1 MSFFSDSGARP
12 LGKGRQVPA
21 GSVSDPA
28 LSKMLANYKRTVA
41 ARYRSVA
48 PDETEFLP
56 EGGMYVSPKIDGHMW
71 FLVFDGGE
79 PHLVNPKGRVLM
91 GDLPLLVEAR
101 KFAPRITVPRAIF
114 AGELF
119 AVRKEG
125 RPRFDGIAEALGGEA
140 NAPVGK
146 LGWVGFDV
154 VDVPDTE
161 GGSQTSP
168 YSERLELLEKVFEG
182 GKRIRPIK
190 TEKVSTHADVRR
202 LFGEWVDGGK
212 GEGLVIRT
220 RDQRTWKMKPIFTL
234 DAAVIGYTERSDA
247 PDQTRSVLLA
257 LMREDGQFQLI
268 GSCGNLGNDAARA
281 DLLQTLEPTLCPS
294 NYRFAA
300 RSGELYRFVKP
311 TIVMEIRVTDLQVE
325 NASGRDVN
333 RMVLKFDD
341 GGGWTSVRPLPGIS
355 LIHPVLSRI
364 RDDKTVTPVDVR
376 ASQVLERVPVADVS
390 ATAQP
395 IDRPGSTLL
404 RREVYV
410 KTTKGVRSVRKLL
423 VWKTNKEQS
432 DADWPAYVTTFV
444 DYSPGRR
451 DPIKR
456 EVRLSP
462 DEESAMALA
471 EGMLTKGIKR
481 GWDRVDAPA

>member
-1 MSFFSDSGARP
+1 MSFYSQTGNRP
-12 LGKGRQVPA
+12 LGKGRQFPA
-21 GSVSDPA
+21 GSVTDPN
-28 LSKMLANYKRTVA
+28 LSKMLANYKRTIA
-41 ARYRSVA
+41 SRYRSVA
-48 PDETEFLP
+48 PDETEYLP

-79 PHLVNPKGRVLM
+79 PHLVNPKGRVLV
-91 GDLPLLVEAR
+91 GDLPLLAEAR
-101 KFAPRITVPRAIF
+101 TFASRITTPRAVF

-119 AVRKEG
+119 AVRKGG

-140 NAPVGK
+140 SAPVGK
-146 LGWVGFDV
+146 LGWAGFDV

-161 GGSQTSP
+161 GGSQTAP
-168 YSERLELLEKVFEG
+168 YGERLELLNKVFEG
-182 GKRIRPIK
+182 GKRIRAIK
-190 TEKVSTHADVRR
+190 TEQVSKHADVKR
-202 LFGEWVDGGK
+202 LFGEWVEGGK

-220 RDQRTWKMKPIFTL
+220 RDGRTWKMKPIFTL
-234 DAAVIGYTERSDA
+234 DAAVIGYTERADA

-268 GSCGNLGNDAARA
+268 GSCGNLGNDAARS

-325 NASGRDVN
+325 NASGRAVN
-333 RMVLKFDD
+333 RMVLKYDD
-341 GGGWTSVRPLPGIS
+341 AGWGAVRPLPGIS

-364 RDDKTVTPVDVR
+364 RDDKTVTQVDVR
-376 ASQVLERVPVADVS
+376 AAQVLERVPVADVTVK
-390 ATAQP
+390 ANP
-395 IDRPGSTLL
+395 IERPSSTLL

-410 KTTKGVRSVRKLL
+410 KATKGVRSVRKLL

-432 DADWPAYVTTFV
+432 DANWPAYVTTFV
-444 DYSPGRR
+444 DYSPSRSA
-451 DPIKR
+451 PLKR

-462 DEESAMALA
+462 SEEEAMSIAETMLA
-471 EGMLTKGIKR
+471 KGVKR
-481 GWDRVDAPA
+481 GWNRVDAPA